1 MHLLSHALT
10 SHGNFLLHE
19 ERRTTRRSMVQ
30 PMAPEVERSNSAMTF
45 YPHHQNPSLSACP
58 YEAQLFT
65 SVICAAS

>member
-1 MHLLSHALT
+1 
-10 SHGNFLLHE
+10 
-19 ERRTTRRSMVQ
+19 MVQ